1 MGNALFIVWRETIEA
16 MLVIGIL
23 HGWLAARPQA
33 RAGFPWLWSGIAA
46 GIGLALLLAVALMGL
61 QSAVAPTTLEW
72 LQAIMPLAA
81 CPLIVQMVWWMG
93 RHGASLKGDLETSM
107 ARASDRANR
116 MGIAV
121 LAAVAVGREGAET
134 VVFLYGAVQGR
145 SGVGIALASGLG
157 FLLALAAYWVL
168 SRGGRFVSWRTF
180 FRVTE
185 VLLLC
190 LGGAL
195 LVDGTERL
203 VGLEAVPALISP
215 LWDTSSLLDEGT
227 RAGGFVAALTGYR
240 AMPSGITYL
249 LLGLYWVLAFTV
261 LARPKPARTEAGS
274 A

>member
-33 RAGFPWLWSGIAA
+33 RAGLPWLWGGIAS
-46 GIGLALLLAVALMGL
+46 GIGLALLLAVALTGL

-81 CPLIVQMVWWMG
+81 CALIVQMVWWMG

-107 ARASDRANR
+107 ARASDRANWL
-116 MGIAV
+116 GIAV

-145 SGVGIALASGLG
+145 SGVGVALAGGLG

-168 SRGGRFVSWRTF
+168 SRGERFFSWRTF

-227 RAGGFVAALTGYR
+227 RVGGLVAALTGYR
-240 AMPSGITYL
+240 AMPSGVAYL

-261 LARPKPARTEAGS
+261 LARPKPTRSGAGP